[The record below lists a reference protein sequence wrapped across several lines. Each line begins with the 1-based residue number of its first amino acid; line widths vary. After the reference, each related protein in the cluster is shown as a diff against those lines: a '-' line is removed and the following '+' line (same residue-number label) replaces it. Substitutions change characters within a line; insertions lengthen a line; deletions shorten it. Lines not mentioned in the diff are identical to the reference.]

1 MAFKGMTDR
10 FESKMDDIYGKYSA
24 RGPEGV
30 GQPFLE
36 IKPNDPTRRETNDD
50 TRLSP
55 NGSFKRDQDRI
66 TAFLKSPL
74 GVRFML
80 SQAELQTG
88 NAFSETRLYNPLFLY
103 GKLTPTAPRIQRSLT
118 SASRGGGD
126 KGDQDIQGVI
136 GSAASGFVNGLLRGT
151 PTAGEDKSPG
161 ADNLVGDAGR
171 LQKATAKTATDK
183 VLGRSGPTGLINLL
197 PPNKITRV
205 VSAVKGVLDTGILG
219 INQRPELDIDG
230 QYFSVALWTGFARKQ
245 PAPNSFVKAG
255 ASLRKGDVKGALISI
270 GKGIVNEVKTRLVGT
285 KAAPIPNAVRSGRN
299 DYSRT
304 DLNGLRYFIV
314 NAQEADRYI
323 QDSVRENL
331 PNIEFMDRLPYALE
345 GKSILFTDTQKTVPR
360 PPVSKATEQQK
371 ATTQTDSSK
380 KSFLSKVGGF
390 LKSTVSALVGGATIP
405 GTNIRIGA
413 TDPITGRLKT
423 GTFTNNPF
431 SQNPAEERL
440 LFGEMALANQ
450 YEEAEG
456 SVKFFKDGLEDQ
468 KTNWQESI
476 RKLRTEASYGIGYV
490 GGISPGNTIVDD
502 GGVFASKRTKVDG
515 GRYFSDGAVAKR
527 AIMVNKDVGGVTRV
541 VHPDLKN
548 EIRSAYKDTIDFLFH
563 DYVNNRVIPFKA
575 MLTGIQESVNVDYDS
590 QRYIGRTEKNIV
602 YAGASRELS
611 FTFFIQA
618 FSKLELDF
626 IWQKINYLTG
636 LCFPASYTD
645 GFMVPPFVQLTMGR
659 YYTDQPGYIKSLSHT
674 VEDNTS
680 WDIDENSQM
689 PMGVTVNVGFSV
701 IEKTQVRMGSQFYG
715 FGQPKPIDAPVA
727 TVGVINTPTGIN
739 APRNA

>member
-1 MAFKGMTDR
+1 MAFKGMTER
-10 FESKMDDIYGKYSA
+10 FESKMDSIYDKYSA
-24 RGPEGV
+24 RGPSGV

-36 IKPNDPTRRETNDD
+36 IKPNDPSRRDTNDD

-88 NAFSETRLYNPLFLY
+88 NAFSETRIFNPLFLY
-103 GKLTPTAPRIQRSLT
+103 GKLTVTSPRIQRTLT

-126 KGDQDIQGVI
+126 KGNQDIQGVI
-136 GSAASGFVNGLLRGT
+136 GGAASGFINGLLQGT

-171 LQKATAKTATDK
+171 LQKGTARDATDK

-197 PPNKITRV
+197 PPNKITRI

-230 QYFSVALWTGFARKQ
+230 QYFSIALWAGFSSKQ

-255 ASLRKGDVKGALISI
+255 AALRKGDIGGALTSL
-270 GKGIVNEVKTRLVGT
+270 GSGIVNEIKTRLVGT
-285 KAAPIPNAVRSGRN
+285 KAAPIPNAARGGRN

-314 NAQEADRYI
+314 NAQDADRYI
-323 QDSVRENL
+323 QDSVSNNL
-331 PNIEFMDRLPYALE
+331 PNIEFLDRLPYSLE
-345 GKSILFTDTQKTVPR
+345 GDSILFTDTQLTVPR
-360 PPVSKATEQQK
+360 PPISKLAQQQK
-371 ATTQTDSSK
+371 ATTQTDSK
-380 KSFLSKVGGF
+380 QKTFLSKVGGF
-390 LKSTVSALVGGATIP
+390 LKSTATAILGGAAIP
-405 GTNIRIGA
+405 GTNIKIGA
-413 TDPITGRLKT
+413 TDPTTGRLLT

-456 SVKFFKDGLEDQ
+456 AVKFFKEGVVDQ
-468 KTNWQESI
+468 KENWQQSI
-476 RKLRTEASYGIGYV
+476 RKLRTEPSYGIGYV
-490 GGISPGNTIVDD
+490 GGISPGNSIVDD
-502 GGVFASKRTKVDG
+502 GGVFAQKRTKIDG
-515 GRYFSDGAVAKR
+515 GRYFSDGAL
-527 AIMVNKDVGGVTRV
+527 AIDAILSNKDVGGVTRIV
-541 VHPDLKN
+541 DPDLKS

-575 MLTGIQESVNVDYDS
+575 MLTGIQEAVNVEYDT
-590 QRYIGRTEKNIV
+590 QRYIGRTERNIV
-602 YAGASRELS
+602 YAGASRDLT

-618 FSKLELDF
+618 FSKDELKF

-636 LCFPASYTD
+636 LCFPASYAD
-645 GFMVPPFVQLTMGR
+645 GFMVPPFVQLTIGR
-659 YYTDQPGYIKSLSHT
+659 YYLDQPGYIKSLSHT
-674 VEDNTS
+674 IEDNTS
-680 WDIDENSQM
+680 WDIDEDSQM
-689 PMGVTVNVGFSV
+689 PMGATVNVTFSV
-701 IEKTQVRMGSQFYG
+701 IEKTQVRTGSAFYG
-715 FGQPKPIDAPVA
+715 FGEPQPLDKPVPSNNNFLLNPV
-727 TVGVINTPTGIN
+727 TV
-739 APRNA
+739 